1 MKSVITKLEVAERL
15 LGVERYELEIKGA
28 KAHNTIV
35 ELHTDINTG
44 DRHVYVQT
52 PVRGGLSPSTA
63 DAVARKLIDGARK
76 YSGNHVTAASVVR
89 VGRYAASR

>member
-1 MKSVITKLEVAERL
+1 MKSVITKLEVTERL
-15 LGVERYELEIKGA
+15 LGLERYELEVKGQ

-44 DRHVYVQT
+44 HRHVFVQT
-52 PVRGGLSPSTA
+52 PVNGGLSPSTA

-76 YSGNHVTAASVVR
+76 YAGNHVGPNSVVR
-89 VGRYAASR
+89 VGRYAAS